1 MSEIKT
7 MTLENSRDLRAEM
20 QETIDEMNT
29 RARTRSLSLSLAI
42 TKLEESKM
50 WLGKHMWE
58 IGWED
63 LNKKRD
69 EELKNK

>member
-50 WLGKHMWE
+50 WLGKHM
-58 IGWED
+58 
-63 LNKKRD
+63 
-69 EELKNK
+69 